1 MKFKGINYKRITY
14 LNENI
19 SYEKCPE
26 CSSEFSTGLVEDPD
40 SIEYIKGLFR
50 DMPNDA
56 VKDMFLERDDGKFV
70 IFICR
75 KCFPGIAVED

>member
-1 MKFKGINYKRITY
+1 MKFKGIIYKRITY

-40 SIEYIKGLFR
+40 SIEYIKGLFSGV
-50 DMPNDA
+50 DPSGWT
-56 VKDMFLERDDGKFV
+56 DGELQLT
-70 IFICR
+70 C
-75 KCFPGIAVED
+75 